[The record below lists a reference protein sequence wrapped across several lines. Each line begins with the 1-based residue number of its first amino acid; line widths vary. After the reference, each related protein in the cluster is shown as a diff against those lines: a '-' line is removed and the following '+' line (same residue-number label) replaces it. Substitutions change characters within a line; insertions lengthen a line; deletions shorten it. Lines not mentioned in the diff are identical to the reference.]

1 MRGFAAASCIALGA
15 LLAAAPATAGIGVRV
30 SGGLSY
36 ISYGDFNHFA
46 DYLNNEVL
54 APNGATGQIDAIHW
68 VPEFEGEVVVPL
80 VHMIDLGIGGGFVT
94 GKSDFSFDAGSGDRF
109 DYNHTVKSYPLT
121 ATVYVKLPLLPFA
134 KPYAFAGGG
143 MYYTKA
149 TFDETVT
156 SGGSADVLKAE
167 LTKWGFG
174 FHGGA
179 GLSFALAPR
188 VGLDIGVK
196 GRWAKI
202 KGLTGTATGS
212 DGRSVGV
219 FLAYYT
225 DEDGATQFGPEALS
239 DKGAYGEGSVDLS
252 GYAFTLTMTVAF

>member
-1 MRGFAAASCIALGA
+1 MRGFAAACCIALGA
-15 LLAAAPATAGIGVRV
+15 LLAAAPATAGISVRV

-68 VPEFEGEVVVPL
+68 VLEFEGEVVVPL

-143 MYYTKA
+143 MYYTKVS
-149 TFDETVT
+149 FDETVT
-156 SGGSADVLKAE
+156 SGGSADGLKAE

-174 FHGGA
+174 LHGGA

-188 VGLDIGVK
+188 VGLDVGVK

-225 DEDGATQFGPEALS
+225 DEEGATQFGPEALS